1 MSSQAPDMAQEARRV
16 ADATGVSFGFSH
28 DQRDFAASVAGFAR
42 TRLAPYAAEDDR
54 LERFRRELL
63 DEMAG
68 LGLTGLRVPEEYG
81 GQGADAVMCGI
92 ACEEVCRVDLSAGY
106 LVLVPAL
113 IAEIITR
120 AARPRQAQEWLEP
133 VASGD
138 VLPAFCLTEPD
149 HGSDA
154 AALSMRAEKDGS
166 GWRLTGEK
174 TSITYGA
181 HADAGIV
188 FARTGDGGARGITA
202 FYFHFDDD
210 HMQRSSFRDLGGR
223 SIGRASLAFD
233 GHPVGADAVVGG
245 VGEGFIRCMQGFD
258 YSRALIGLMCLGCAQ
273 GALDE
278 AVEYARERTAFGGP
292 LSRQQG
298 VAFPL
303 VEQLTLVRAA
313 RLLCY
318 EALWR
323 KDAGLPHVMEAGMVK
338 WWAPKLS
345 VEAIHQALL
354 VFGHSGYSDEVA
366 QGRRLRDTIGL
377 EIGDGTAQIAKLVAA
392 RELFGRHM
400 AP

>member
-1 MSSQAPDMAQEARRV
+1 ME
-16 ADATGVSFGFSH
+16 FGFTD
-28 DQRDFAASVAGFAR
+28 DQRDFAASVAGFAKSK
-42 TRLAPYAAEDDR
+42 LAPYAEEDDR

-63 DEMAG
+63 EQMAA

-81 GQGADAVMCGI
+81 GQGADAVTCGI
-92 ACEEVCRVDLSAGY
+92 ACEEISKVDLSASY
-106 LVLVPAL
+106 LILVPAL
-113 IAEIITR
+113 VAEILSN
-120 AARPRQAQEWLEP
+120 AARPEQAREWLEP
-133 VASGD
+133 IASGE

-154 AALSMRAEKDGS
+154 AALTMRAERDGD

-188 FARTGDGGARGITA
+188 FAQTGGEGARGITA
-202 FYFHFDDD
+202 FYFRFDDA
-210 HMQRSSFRDLGGR
+210 HIQRSSFRDLGGR

-278 AVEYARERTAFGGP
+278 AVAYARERTAFGGP

-298 VAFPL
+298 VAFPI

-323 KDAGLPHVMEAGMVK
+323 KDTGLPHVLEAGMVK

-392 RELFGRHM
+392 RELFGRAM